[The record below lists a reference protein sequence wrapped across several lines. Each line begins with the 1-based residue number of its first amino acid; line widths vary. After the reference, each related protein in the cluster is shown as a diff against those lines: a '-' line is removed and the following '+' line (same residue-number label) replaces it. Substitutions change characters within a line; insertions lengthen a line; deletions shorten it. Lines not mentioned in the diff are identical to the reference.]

1 MVTWPLTHTVVR
13 RLNTAVDGIAGAPH
27 PLHVREMYMRGTRVS
42 LGYVAQAIISPPT
55 YTFRD
60 VRALAAGVAA
70 LVRALAA
77 AKAVGV
83 VI

>member
-1 MVTWPLTHTVVR
+1 MLGVCTP
-13 RLNTAVDGIAGAPH
+13 DDYFAP
-27 PLHVREMYMRGTRVS
+27 TC
-42 LGYVAQAIISPPT
+42 
-55 YTFRD
+55 TFRD

-83 VI
+83 AALVRALAAAKAVGVVI

>member
-1 MVTWPLTHTVVR
+1 
-13 RLNTAVDGIAGAPH
+13 
-27 PLHVREMYMRGTRVS
+27 MYMRGTRVS
-42 LGYVAQAIISPPT
+42 LGYVTQAIISPPT

>member
-1 MVTWPLTHTVVR
+1 MLGVCTP
-13 RLNTAVDGIAGAPH
+13 DDYFAP
-27 PLHVREMYMRGTRVS
+27 TC
-42 LGYVAQAIISPPT
+42 
-55 YTFRD
+55 TFRD

>member
-1 MVTWPLTHTVVR
+1 MP
-13 RLNTAVDGIAGAPH
+13 
-27 PLHVREMYMRGTRVS
+27 
-42 LGYVAQAIISPPT
+42 YVARLCRAATRNVYVGNRNNLGVCTPDDYFAPT